1 MFETLVTGLL
11 TSALGSY
18 IEPKCF
24 SSDKINVAVW
34 SGYVVLT
41 ELEVKPEIV
50 ADLPAVK
57 LVRGVVGSLEL
68 KIPWNRLQSD
78 SVVATVDDV
87 YLLLRTEEDIDA
99 VMREMDEF
107 TIKKKLLEEL
117 YAQAKRQELTEDGT
131 GAPSNEDDC
140 ELQRDRHIDFETCS
154 TEEFSKVA
162 FRLEES
168 QYCDMLYLASALQVP
183 DHYTNEDN
191 DGDDDVNDDD
201 DDGNQDI
208 KKDGDQLRAKVC
220 PD

>member
-41 ELEVKPEIV
+41 ELEVKRGAP
-50 ADLPAVK
+50 PAVK
-57 LVRGVVGSLEL
+57 LVRGLVGSIEL

-99 VMREMDEF
+99 VMRQMDEF
-107 TIKKKLLEEL
+107 TLKKKLLEEL
-117 YAQAKRQELTEDGT
+117 YTQAKRQEETADTSSSEDGF
-131 GAPSNEDDC
+131 AARLVNKI
-140 ELQRDRHIDFETCS
+140 IDN
-154 TEEFSKVA
+154 
-162 FRLEES
+162 LE
-168 QYCDMLYLASALQVP
+168 
-183 DHYTNEDN
+183 
-191 DGDDDVNDDD
+191 
-201 DDGNQDI
+201 
-208 KKDGDQLRAKVC
+208 
-220 PD
+220 